1 MSQHSFPPGL
11 YVAATPLGHLGDITQ
26 RVREALSACSLVYA
40 EDTRRAQMLISAL
53 GIARSKSS
61 IRTLHDHNEAAIKE
75 DVIAEIQAGQSIL
88 LISDAG
94 TPAISDPGYA
104 VVDAAWKAGLH
115 VCPLPGPSA
124 VITALSICGFAR
136 WPMSFWGFAPAKQAA
151 RQSWLQHIKT
161 TGGLAVIFEA
171 PHRAVESLA
180 DCREIFGADTQMLFG
195 RELTKQHETLFRG
208 TIDEVQAAIAKQR
221 ASDAGSVKGEMV
233 WVFDFG
239 SQPVVA
245 PGAKQLQEWA
255 AALAPEMPASNA
267 AKCLVKMLGVPRDQ
281 AYEAVLAASTD
292 TGHAPKKRVR

>member
-1 MSQHSFPPGL
+1 L

-26 RVREALSACSLVYA
+26 RVREALSACDLIYA

-53 GIARSKSS
+53 GLPRSKSP
-61 IRTLHDHNEAAIKE
+61 IRTLHDHNEAITKE
-75 DVIAEIQAGQSIL
+75 EVIAEVRAGQSVL

-94 TPAISDPGYA
+94 TPAISDPGHA
-104 VVDAAWKAGLH
+104 VVDAAWQAGIL

-136 WPMSFWGFAPAKQAA
+136 WPMSFWGFAPAKPAA
-151 RQSWLQHIKT
+151 RQAWLKQIKNA
-161 TGGLAVIFEA
+161 GGLGVIFET

-180 DCREIFGADTQMLFG
+180 DCRELFGADTPMLFG

-208 TIDEVQAAIAKQR
+208 TIDEVQAAIAKQN

-239 SQPVVA
+239 GQPTAA
-245 PGAKQLQEWA
+245 PNAKQLHEWA
-255 AALAPEMPASNA
+255 AALAREMPASNA
-267 AKCLVKMLGVPRDQ
+267 AKCLVKMLGVTRDE
-281 AYEAVLAASTD
+281 AYEAVLAAGNDVQKTSNKR
-292 TGHAPKKRVR
+292 PKKTS